1 MTLKARRLVF
11 GIVALVLLCGGCV
24 AATFGT
30 AVPVRGTV
38 SDIALDESRGQLYIS
53 NFTAG
58 RVEVMSTSNYSFG
71 TPLTVAGPP
80 SSVALS
86 PDNRYLVVGEYC
98 NLYAAPAPVGGYA
111 IFDLQAGTKREVVL
125 GSPVLA
131 VAFGA
136 GNQALVVTGQSMPAT
151 CGTPSGTSTTTAGGQ
166 FLLLDPAS
174 GGTQVLGVSPAGGL
188 SLPVPFATFPANIT
202 YASTGI
208 SGDQQTIM
216 ILTEVAQGGGGGQGQ
231 TGTLTSILYYKVGS
245 GQVNTLNWVASPPFG
260 PRAISVNQDGT
271 RFVAGWILFDLNLA
285 IEGASLAQF
294 PYPLGDYR
302 LGGFAYD
309 YSRNVIYGDI
319 PVTATETPVMH
330 IFDTDNLTVRE
341 RIQLPQMIAG
351 RTLFSSDMNTV
362 YAVADEGVMIL
373 PVGSL
378 ATAPQVAAQQ
388 EDVVFLSNTCNSASI
403 SQTLNVADLGGN
415 NTPFTLSLPSGTQGI
430 QLSATSGTT
439 PAQVQ
444 ISVDVTAYQTAKGT
458 TTIPLTIN
466 SANSIN
472 IPPTVRLLINTRD
485 LNQRGQMVDVPGKIV
500 DILADPVRSRVY
512 VLRQDKNQVLVY
524 DTGTLQQ
531 IGPPLRT
538 GNTPV
543 GMAITRDDTKL
554 IVTNDNSQ
562 IANVFDLTA
571 LGAGASS
578 SAACAG
584 QANAGSV
591 SADCSRGGASAA
603 SVKHAAGMTEQ
614 RGGIFER
621 GRTHATADFFP
632 DAVGALDPILFPGAY
647 PHSIA
652 VGNGQI
658 WVVVRDVSLP
668 AGLFRVDLSTDFA
681 APPPSLG
688 IYDNTDLNKVDP
700 GTALASSPSGNSI
713 FLAEP
718 DGNVLLWDA
727 FSGFW
732 IVSRHDL
739 SSLGGAYGALN
750 DDLFVADNHVL
761 DQALSPIAL
770 FESTTGSSS
779 GVGVATD
786 PQAGVLAGLRTTVA
800 SPSGPG
806 ILERFGIDPTNSAFY
821 LQTYNGTAITEAPV
835 TATSLL
841 TPPVGQIG
849 QTILPFTRTLAVPAN
864 QNSVILLTQSGLTVL
879 PADFDAALAMPS
891 VSGVV
896 NSADGGTD
904 IAPGSLI
911 LISGT
916 NLAPDSAVA
925 GTSPLPST
933 LGDTCVMVDNT
944 PLPLFQVSPTQIVA
958 QLPNSVGGSETL
970 VIHTPGGLSSPFT
983 LDIAASAPAV
993 LHTAVGDGQTGLPN
1007 VIRHDDGQPVDF
1019 TNPIHPNQAISIY
1032 LDGLGPTVPVVPPG
1046 VPSPS
1051 NPAAVLAT
1059 PPVVTLEG
1067 VTLTVTFAG
1076 LDPGQIGVYR
1086 VDATVPYNIASAA
1099 QAALVVTEGAAS
1111 TSLQVRVVNP

>member
-1 MTLKARRLVF
+1 MTSKARRVVL
-11 GIVALVLLCGGCV
+11 GMVAIVLLGGGCV

-38 SDIALDESRGQLYIS
+38 SDIALDESRGRLYVT

-58 RVEVMSTSNYSFG
+58 RIEVMNTSNYSFG
-71 TPLTVAGPP
+71 TPMTVAGPP

-98 NLYAAPAPVGGYA
+98 NLYASSSPVGGYA

-125 GSPVLA
+125 GNPVLA

-136 GNQALVVTGQSMPAT
+136 GNQALVVTGQATPAT
-151 CGTPSGTSTTTAGGQ
+151 CGSASGTSTTTAGQ
-166 FLLLDPAS
+166 FLLLDPVVGS
-174 GGTQVLGVSPAGGL
+174 TQVLGISPSGGTD
-188 SLPVPFATFPANIT
+188 LPVAFATTPASIT

-208 SGDQQTIM
+208 SGDQQTII
-216 ILTEVAQGGGGGQGQ
+216 ILTELAQGGGGGQGQ
-231 TGTLTSILYYKVGS
+231 TGTETSILYYKVGS

-285 IEGASLAQF
+285 VEGASLAQF

-319 PVTATETPVMH
+319 PASATETPVMH

-351 RTLFSSDMNTV
+351 RSLFSSDMNTV
-362 YAVADEGVMIL
+362 YAISDEGVMIL

-388 EDVVFLSNTCNSASI
+388 EDAVFLSNTCNSASI
-403 SQTLNVADLGGN
+403 SQTINVVDLGGN
-415 NTPFTLSLPSGTQGI
+415 NTAFTLSLPSGTNGI

-439 PAQVQ
+439 PALVQ
-444 ISVDVTAYQTAKGT
+444 INVDVSVYQNAKGT
-458 TTIPLTIN
+458 TTIPLTIS

-472 IPPTVRLLINTRD
+472 IPPPVRLLINTRD
-485 LNQRGQMVDVPGKIV
+485 LNQRGQIVDVPGKIV
-500 DILADPVRSRVY
+500 DVLADPVRSRVY
-512 VLRQDKNQVLVY
+512 LLRQDKNEVLVY
-524 DTGTLQQ
+524 DTGTYQQ
-531 IGPPLRT
+531 IGVPLRT

-543 GMAITRDDTKL
+543 GMAFTTDKTKL

-562 IANVFDLTA
+562 LANVFDLTA
-571 LGAGASS
+571 L
-578 SAACAG
+578 SATDACTG
-584 QANAGSV
+584 QASGGSQ
-591 SADCSRGGASAA
+591 SADCARGSGHGS
-603 SVKHAAGMTEQ
+603 SVKEAADVTGQ
-614 RGGIFER
+614 HGGILVRKTAR
-621 GRTHATADFFP
+621 GIADFMP
-632 DAVGALDPILFPGAY
+632 GAVGALDPILFPGAY

-652 VGNGQI
+652 VGNGEI
-658 WVVVRDVSLP
+658 WAAVRAVTPPQALY
-668 AGLFRVDLSTDFA
+668 RVDLNSGFA

-688 IYDNTDLNKVDP
+688 IYDNTDINAVDP
-700 GTALASSPSGNSI
+700 DSTLVASPSGNSI

-718 DGNVLLWDA
+718 NGIVVLWDA

-732 IVSRHDL
+732 VVSRQDL
-739 SSLGGAYGALN
+739 TSLGGAYGALN
-750 DDLFVADNHVL
+750 DNLFVADTHVF
-761 DQALSPIAL
+761 DQALSPIAQL
-770 FESTTGSSS
+770 ESSTGSSS
-779 GVGVATD
+779 GVGVAPD
-786 PQAGVLAGLRTTVA
+786 PQAGVLAGLRTTV
-800 SPSGPG
+800 SLPSAPG
-806 ILERFGIDPTNSAFY
+806 ILERFGIDPTNTSFY

-841 TPPVGQIG
+841 TTTVGQIG
-849 QTILPFTRTLAVPAN
+849 QTILPFTRTLAVSAD
-864 QNSVILLTQSGLTVL
+864 QNSIILLTQSGLTVL
-879 PADFDAALAMPS
+879 PADFDAALAVPS

-896 NSADGGTD
+896 NDADGGTD

-925 GTSPLPST
+925 GAPPLPST
-933 LGDTCVMVDNT
+933 LGDTCVMVDNI
-944 PLPLFQVSPTQIVA
+944 PLPLFQVSPTQILA
-958 QLPNSVGGSETL
+958 QLPIALGGSEPL
-970 VIHTPGGLSSPFT
+970 VIHSPGGLSTPFT
-983 LDIAASAPAV
+983 LNIAASAPAV
-993 LHTAVGDGQTGLPN
+993 LHTAVGDGLTGLPN

-1019 TNPIHPNQAISIY
+1019 HQPDSSQSVT
-1032 LDGLGPTVPVVPPG
+1032 LDLPGRPRPTVPAVPPG
-1046 VPSPS
+1046 TPSPS
-1051 NPAAVLAT
+1051 NPPAVLAT

-1067 VTLTVTFAG
+1067 VTLTVAFAG

-1086 VDATVPYNIASAA
+1086 VDVTVPYNIPSAA
-1099 QAALVVTEGAAS
+1099 QAALVITEGAAS